1 MIRKQNK
8 NHYELKDNNKII
20 EQNRIQRTFTQ
31 NNIYILC
38 MVLYL
43 YIQNIHSGV
52 FILIYDCKYNE

>member
-31 NNIYILC
+31 NNIYIY
-38 MVLYL
+38 LYL